1 MKHTYIFTILL
12 LFNTLTANSQV
23 SIKCKVLDND
33 SIPLQYVNVGII
45 GTTYGTVSDF
55 NGNFQF
61 EYDTSNVL
69 NNDSI
74 KVSMIGYESKYLTI
88 SSIKNSKNISIILQ
102 KKDYEI
108 NEVIVKPSVNK
119 EIGRLNKSLFNL
131 FVNFAISDIKNNNL
145 GSEIGK
151 KYNIRHKTTLISKLK
166 FYIQN
171 NNFDSVIF
179 RVNVYSVKR
188 NKPYKNLLK
197 QNILV
202 HVNNKKTG
210 WIIIDLDKYNIVVS
224 NDIVVSIE
232 WLSKSKKGNLLTLPI
247 ATPTPHIHYYKYGSQ
262 NNWKRYLT
270 MTTMM
275 KLEVKY

>member
-151 KYNIRHKTTLISKLK
+151 KYNIKHKNTLISKLK